1 MTVRQLDYD
10 RAIVRQETGYWCG
23 PASAQVVLN
32 SRGIHVDESDLARE
46 MGTTWNGTDFI
57 GQIERV
63 LDARVPDAR
72 YTSVQM
78 PNDPPTIE
86 QEIRLWADIV
96 RSIDAG
102 WGVVVNIVAPP
113 SNYPRAV
120 PPSTI
125 SPAYSGG
132 TVYHYMTVMG
142 YDDERRSVW
151 IADSGFTPFGYWLG
165 FDQLAT
171 LIPPKGYCYADVEPA
186 PAAPVPPPPPP
197 RGMTAETLSQA
208 MGGAVS
214 LDRYAALLPAFVNAM
229 RAANCTTV
237 ERAAMWCAQIG
248 HESAGLLYMEEIA
261 SGDAYDTRTDLG
273 NTPEVDGDG
282 RLYKGSGPIQLTGR
296 ANFRAFSQWC
306 HAQGW
311 VDSPT
316 YFEDNPAL
324 VRTDPHWG
332 FLAATWYWTVARP
345 QLNALAD
352 ARDVVAATKAI
363 NGGTNGLP
371 DRHLRYKRCLEL
383 GAALLPTGGTMTN
396 VVEEGALQ
404 LRPHPGL
411 LRKINRPQ
419 NVNESTRDPNNAW
432 PYAMWADVWNE
443 TVWDGYDIAPEY
455 ADVPDNVGRSLV
467 ALVQTVAARQV
478 RIEAKIDRLLEG
490 K

>member
-1 MTVRQLDYD
+1 MTTKQLPYD
-10 RAIVRQETGYWCG
+10 RSIVRQETGYWCG

-32 SRGIHVDESDLARE
+32 SRGVHVDESTLAQE
-46 MGTTWNGTDFI
+46 IGTTWNGTDFI

-78 PNDPPTIE
+78 PNDPPTAD
-86 QEIRLWADIV
+86 QCARLWRDIV

-102 WGVVVNIVAPP
+102 WGVIVNIVAPP

-120 PPSTI
+120 APSTI

-132 TVYHYMTVMG
+132 TVYHYMSVMG

-151 IADSGFTPFGYWLG
+151 IADSGFNPFGYWLG

-186 PAAPVPPPPPP
+186 AAPAPPPAPS
-197 RGMTAETLSQA
+197 GMDVDALAQA
-208 MGGAVS
+208 MGDTVS
-214 LDRYAALLPAFVNAM
+214 RERYAALLPAFTEAM
-229 RAANCTTV
+229 REAGCTTV
-237 ERAAMWCAQIG
+237 ERAAMWCAQLG
-248 HESAGLLYMEEIA
+248 HESVGLKYMSELWGPT
-261 SGDAYDTRTDLG
+261 SDQRTY
-273 NTPEVDGDG
+273 DG
-282 RLYKGSGPIQLTGR
+282 RMGNGPGEGFKYRGRGPIQVTGR
-296 ANFRAFSQWC
+296 DNYTALSRWA
-306 HAQGW
+306 HERGM
-311 VDSPT
+311 VPSPT
-316 YFEDNPAL
+316 FFVDNPDELAS
-324 VRTDPHWG
+324 DHYG
-332 FLAATWYWTVARP
+332 FVGAVWYWTAARP

-352 ARDVVAATKAI
+352 ARNLQDATRAI
-363 NGGTNGLP
+363 NGGLNGIA
-371 DRHLRYKRCLEL
+371 DRSTRYQRCLDM

-396 VVEEGALQ
+396 IVEEGALQ

-419 NVNESTRDPNNAW
+419 NVNESTRDPENAW

-443 TVWDGYDIAPEY
+443 TVWDGYDIRPEY
-455 ADVPDNVGRSLV
+455 ADVPDDVGRSLV

-478 RIEAKIDRLLEG
+478 RIEKKLDQLLEG

>member
-1 MTVRQLDYD
+1 MTQKQLDYD

-23 PASAQVVLN
+23 PASVQVVLN
-32 SRGIHVDESDLARE
+32 SRGIHVDESALARE
-46 MGTTWNGTDFI
+46 IGTHTGGTDHI
-57 GQIERV
+57 GLIERV
-63 LDARVPDAR
+63 LDQRVPDAR

-78 PNDPPTIE
+78 PNDPPTAD
-86 QEIRLWADIV
+86 QKDRLWHDIV
-96 RSIDAG
+96 RSIDSG
-102 WGVVVNIVAPP
+102 WGVIVNIVAPP

-120 PPSTI
+120 APSTI

-142 YDDERRSVW
+142 YDDEDRSVW

-186 PAAPVPPPPPP
+186 TPPPAPS
-197 RGMTAETLSQA
+197 GLDVDTLGNA
-208 MGGAVS
+208 MGYAVS
-214 LDRYAALLPAFVNAM
+214 RERYAALLPAFTEAM
-229 RAANCTTV
+229 RQARCTTI
-237 ERAAMWCAQIG
+237 ERAAMWCAQLG
-248 HESAGLLYMEEIA
+248 HESGGLQWMEEIA
-261 SGDAYDTRTDLG
+261 DGSDYEGRRDLG
-273 NTPEVDGDG
+273 NTQPGDG
-282 RLYKGSGPIQLTGR
+282 RRFKGRGPIQVTGR
-296 ANFRAFSQWC
+296 HNYTECSRWAHGR
-306 HAQGW
+306 GL
-311 VDSPT
+311 VPSPT
-316 YFEDNPAL
+316 YFVDNPAEL
-324 VRTDPHWG
+324 ASDRYG
-332 FLAATWYWTVARP
+332 FVGAVWYWTAARP

-352 ARDVVAATKAI
+352 ARDIVAATKAI

-371 DRHLRYKRCLEL
+371 DRQLRYKRCLEL

-419 NVNESTRDPNNAW
+419 NVTESTRDPENAW

-467 ALVQTVAARQV
+467 ALVQTIAARQV
-478 RIEAKIDRLLEG
+478 RIEKKLDQLLEG

>member
-1 MTVRQLDYD
+1 MTTKQLPYD
-10 RAIVRQETGYWCG
+10 RSIVRQETGYWCG

-32 SRGIHVDESDLARE
+32 SRGVHVDESTLAQE
-46 MGTTWNGTDFI
+46 IGTTWNGTDFI

-78 PNDPPTIE
+78 PNDPPTAD
-86 QEIRLWADIV
+86 QCARLWRDIV

-102 WGVVVNIVAPP
+102 WGVIVNIVAPP

-120 PPSTI
+120 APSTI

-132 TVYHYMTVMG
+132 TVYHYMSVMG

-151 IADSGFTPFGYWLG
+151 IADSGFNPFGYWLG

-186 PAAPVPPPPPP
+186 EAPAPPPAPS
-197 RGMTAETLSQA
+197 GMDVDALSQA
-208 MGGAVS
+208 MGGTVS
-214 LDRYAALLPAFVNAM
+214 RERYAALLPAFTAAM
-229 RAANCTTV
+229 REAGCTTV
-237 ERAAMWCAQIG
+237 ERAAMWCAQLG
-248 HESAGLLYMEEIA
+248 HESGGLRWMEEIA
-261 SGDAYDTRTDLG
+261 DGSDYEGRRDLG
-273 NTPEVDGDG
+273 NTQLGDG
-282 RLYKGSGPIQLTGR
+282 RRFKGRGPIQVTGR
-296 ANFRAFSQWC
+296 HNYTECSRWAHGR
-306 HAQGW
+306 GL
-311 VDSPT
+311 VPSPT
-316 YFEDNPAL
+316 YFVDNPEELASD
-324 VRTDPHWG
+324 RYG
-332 FLAATWYWTVARP
+332 FVGAVWYWTAARP

-352 ARDVVAATKAI
+352 ARDIVAATRAI

-371 DRHLRYKRCLEL
+371 DRQLRYKRCLDM
-383 GAALLPTGGTMTN
+383 GAALLPPGGTMTN
-396 VVEEGALQ
+396 IVEEGALQ

-419 NVNESTRDPNNAW
+419 NVNESTRDPENAW

-443 TVWDGYDIAPEY
+443 TVWDGYDIRPEY
-455 ADVPDNVGRSLV
+455 ADVPDDVGRSLV

-478 RIEAKIDRLLEG
+478 RIEKKLDQLLEG

>member
-1 MTVRQLDYD
+1 MTTKQLPYD
-10 RAIVRQETGYWCG
+10 RSIVRQETGYWCG

-63 LDARVPDAR
+63 LDARVPDAQ

-78 PNDPPTIE
+78 PNDPPTAE
-86 QEIRLWADIV
+86 QCARLWRDIV

-102 WGVVVNIVAPP
+102 WGVIVNIVAPP

-120 PPSTI
+120 APSTI

-142 YDDERRSVW
+142 YDDEQRSVW
-151 IADSGFTPFGYWLG
+151 IADSGFNPFGYWLG

-171 LIPPKGYCYADVEPA
+171 LIPPKGYAFADVEPA
-186 PAAPVPPPPPP
+186 PAPVPPPAP
-197 RGMTAETLSQA
+197 RGMDADALAQA
-208 MGGAVS
+208 MGGTVS
-214 LDRYAALLPAFVNAM
+214 RERYAALLPAFTEAM
-229 RAANCTTV
+229 REAGCTTV
-237 ERAAMWCAQIG
+237 ERAAMWCAQLG
-248 HESAGLLYMEEIA
+248 HESGGLRWMEEIA
-261 SGDAYDTRTDLG
+261 DGSDYEGRRDLG
-273 NTPEVDGDG
+273 NTQPGDG
-282 RLYKGSGPIQLTGR
+282 RRFKGRGPIQLTGR
-296 ANFRAFSQWC
+296 GHYAECSRWA
-306 HAQGW
+306 HGRGL
-311 VDSPT
+311 VPSPT
-316 YFEDNPAL
+316 YFVDNPAEL
-324 VRTDPHWG
+324 ASDRYG
-332 FLAATWYWTVARP
+332 FVGAVWYWTAARP

-352 ARDVVAATKAI
+352 ARDIVAATRAI

-371 DRHLRYKRCLEL
+371 DRQLRYKRCLEL

-419 NVNESTRDPNNAW
+419 NVNESTRNPENAW

-443 TVWDGYDIAPEY
+443 TVWDGYDIRPEY
-455 ADVPDNVGRSLV
+455 ADVPDDVGRSLV
-467 ALVQTVAARQV
+467 ALVQTIAARQV
-478 RIEAKIDRLLEG
+478 RIEKKLDQLLEG

>member
-1 MTVRQLDYD
+1 MTAKQLPYD
-10 RAIVRQETGYWCG
+10 RSIVRQETGYWCG

-32 SRGIHVDESDLARE
+32 SRGIHVDEAVLARE

-78 PNDPPTIE
+78 PNDPPTAE
-86 QEIRLWADIV
+86 QCARLWRDIV

-102 WGVVVNIVAPP
+102 WGVIVNIVAPP

-120 PPSTI
+120 APSTI

-142 YDDERRSVW
+142 YDDEQRSVW
-151 IADSGFTPFGYWLG
+151 IADSGFSPFGYWLG

-171 LIPPKGYCYADVEPA
+171 LIPPKGYAFADVEPP
-186 PAAPVPPPPPP
+186 PASAPPPAPS
-197 RGMTAETLSQA
+197 GMDVDALAQA
-208 MGGAVS
+208 MGGTVS
-214 LDRYAALLPAFVNAM
+214 RERYAALLPAFTEAM
-229 RAANCTTV
+229 REAGCTTV
-237 ERAAMWCAQIG
+237 ERAAMWCAQLG
-248 HESAGLLYMEEIA
+248 HESVGLKYMSELWGPT
-261 SGDAYDTRTDLG
+261 SDQRTY
-273 NTPEVDGDG
+273 DG
-282 RLYKGSGPIQLTGR
+282 RMGNGPGEGFKYRGRGPIQVTGR
-296 ANFRAFSQWC
+296 DNYTALSRWA
-306 HAQGW
+306 HERGM
-311 VDSPT
+311 VPSPT
-316 YFEDNPAL
+316 FFVDNPDELASD
-324 VRTDPHWG
+324 RHG
-332 FLAATWYWTVARP
+332 FVGAVWYWTAARP

-352 ARDVVAATKAI
+352 ARNLQDATRAI
-363 NGGTNGLP
+363 NGGLNGIA
-371 DRHLRYKRCLEL
+371 DRSTRYQRCLDM
-383 GAALLPTGGTMTN
+383 GAALLPAGGTMTN

-419 NVNESTRDPNNAW
+419 NVNESTRDPENAW

-443 TVWDGYDIAPEY
+443 TVWDGYDIRPEY
-455 ADVPDNVGRSLV
+455 ADVPDDVGRSLV
-467 ALVQTVAARQV
+467 ALVQTIAARQV
-478 RIEAKIDRLLEG
+478 RIEKKLDQLLEG

>member
-1 MTVRQLDYD
+1 MTQKQLPYD
-10 RAIVRQETGYWCG
+10 RAIVRQETGYNCG

-32 SRGIHVDESDLARE
+32 SRGIHVDESTLARE

-78 PNDPPTIE
+78 PNDPPTAD
-86 QEIRLWADIV
+86 QCARLWRDIV

-102 WGVVVNIVAPP
+102 WGVIVNIVAPP

-120 PPSTI
+120 APSTI

-132 TVYHYMTVMG
+132 TVYHYMSVMG
-142 YDDERRSVW
+142 YDDEKRSVW
-151 IADSGFTPFGYWLG
+151 IADSGFNPFGYWLG

-171 LIPPKGYCYADVEPA
+171 LIPPKGYAFADVEPA
-186 PAAPVPPPPPP
+186 PAPVPPPAP
-197 RGMTAETLSQA
+197 RGMDADALAQA
-208 MGGAVS
+208 MGGTVS
-214 LDRYAALLPAFVNAM
+214 RERYAALLPAFTEAM
-229 RAANCTTV
+229 REAGCTTV
-237 ERAAMWCAQIG
+237 ERAAMWCAQLG
-248 HESAGLLYMEEIA
+248 HESVGLKYMSELWGPT
-261 SGDAYDTRTDLG
+261 SDQRTY
-273 NTPEVDGDG
+273 DG
-282 RLYKGSGPIQLTGR
+282 RMGNGPGEGFKYRGRGPIQVTGR
-296 ANFRAFSQWC
+296 DNYTALSRWA
-306 HAQGW
+306 HERGL
-311 VDSPT
+311 VPSPT
-316 YFEDNPAL
+316 YFVDNPDELASD
-324 VRTDPHWG
+324 RYG
-332 FLAATWYWTVARP
+332 FVGAVWYWTAARP

-352 ARDVVAATKAI
+352 ARDIVAATRAV

-371 DRHLRYKRCLEL
+371 DRQLRYKRCLEL

-419 NVNESTRDPNNAW
+419 NVNESTRDPENAW

-443 TVWDGYDIAPEY
+443 TVWDGYDIRPEY
-455 ADVPDNVGRSLV
+455 ADVPDDVGRSLV
-467 ALVQTVAARQV
+467 ALVQTIAARQV
-478 RIEAKIDRLLEG
+478 RIEKKLDQLLEG

>member
-1 MTVRQLDYD
+1 MKQLPYD
-10 RAIVRQETGYWCG
+10 RSIVRQETGYWCG

-32 SRGIHVDESDLARE
+32 SRGVHVDESTLAQE
-46 MGTTWNGTDFI
+46 IGTTWNGTDFI

-72 YTSVQM
+72 YTLVQM
-78 PNDPPTIE
+78 PNDPPTEE
-86 QEIRLWADIV
+86 QCARLWRDIV

-102 WGVVVNIVAPP
+102 WGVIVNIVAPP

-120 PPSTI
+120 APSTI

-151 IADSGFTPFGYWLG
+151 IADSGFNPFGYWLG

-186 PAAPVPPPPPP
+186 AAPAPPPAP
-197 RGMTAETLSQA
+197 RGMDVDALSQA
-208 MGGAVS
+208 MGGTVS
-214 LDRYAALLPAFVNAM
+214 RERYAALLPAFTAAM
-229 RAANCTTV
+229 REAGCTTV
-237 ERAAMWCAQIG
+237 ERAAMWCAQLG
-248 HESAGLLYMEEIA
+248 HESGGLRWMEEIA
-261 SGDAYDTRTDLG
+261 DGSDYEGRRDLG
-273 NTPEVDGDG
+273 NTQPGDG
-282 RLYKGSGPIQLTGR
+282 RRFKGRGPIQLTGR
-296 ANFRAFSQWC
+296 HNYTECSRWAHGR
-306 HAQGW
+306 GL
-311 VDSPT
+311 VPSPT
-316 YFEDNPAL
+316 YFVDNPAEL
-324 VRTDPHWG
+324 ASDRYG
-332 FLAATWYWTVARP
+332 FVGAVWYWTAARP

-352 ARDVVAATKAI
+352 ARDIVAATRAI

-371 DRHLRYKRCLEL
+371 DRQLRYQRCLEL
-383 GAALLPTGGTMTN
+383 GTALLPTGGTMTN
-396 VVEEGALQ
+396 IVEEGALQ

-419 NVNESTRDPNNAW
+419 NVNESTRDPENPW
-432 PYAMWADVWNE
+432 PYAMWADMWNE
-443 TVWDGYDIAPEY
+443 TVWDGYDIRPEY
-455 ADVPDNVGRSLV
+455 ADVPDDVGRSLV

-478 RIEAKIDRLLEG
+478 RIEKKLDQLLEG

>member
-1 MTVRQLDYD
+1 MTTKQLPYD
-10 RAIVRQETGYWCG
+10 RSIVRQETGYWCG

-32 SRGIHVDESDLARE
+32 SRGIHVDESVLASE

-63 LDARVPDAR
+63 LDQRVPDAR

-78 PNDPPTIE
+78 PNDPPTEE
-86 QEIRLWADIV
+86 QCARLWRDIV

-102 WGVVVNIVAPP
+102 WGVIVNIVAPP

-120 PPSTI
+120 APSTI

-132 TVYHYMTVMG
+132 TVYHYMSVMG

-171 LIPPKGYCYADVEPA
+171 LIPPKGYCYVDVEPA
-186 PAAPVPPPPPP
+186 ITEPAPAPA
-197 RGMTAETLSQA
+197 GMTAETLSRA

-214 LDRYAALLPAFVNAM
+214 RERYAALLAAFTEAM
-229 RAANCTTV
+229 RQAGCTTV
-237 ERAAMWCAQIG
+237 ERAAMWCAQLG
-248 HESAGLLYMEEIA
+248 HESGGLRWMEEIA
-261 SGDAYDTRTDLG
+261 DGSDYEGRRDLG
-273 NTPEVDGDG
+273 NTQPGDG
-282 RLYKGSGPIQLTGR
+282 RRFKGRGPIQLTGR
-296 ANFRAFSQWC
+296 HNYTECSRWAHGR
-306 HAQGW
+306 GL
-311 VDSPT
+311 VPSPT
-316 YFEDNPAL
+316 YFVDKPAEL
-324 VRTDPHWG
+324 ASDRYG
-332 FLAATWYWTVARP
+332 FVGAVWYWTAARP

-352 ARDVVAATKAI
+352 ARDIVAATRAI

-371 DRHLRYKRCLEL
+371 DRQLRYKRCLEL

-396 VVEEGALQ
+396 VFEEGALQ

-419 NVNESTRDPNNAW
+419 NVSESTRDPENAW

-443 TVWDGYDIAPEY
+443 TVWDGYDIRPEY
-455 ADVPDNVGRSLV
+455 ADVPDDVGRSLV
-467 ALVQTVAARQV
+467 ALVQTIAARQV
-478 RIEAKIDRLLEG
+478 RIEKKLDQLLEG

>member
-1 MTVRQLDYD
+1 MTTKQLPYD
-10 RAIVRQETGYWCG
+10 RSIVRQETGYWCG

-32 SRGIHVDESDLARE
+32 SRGVHVDESTLAQE
-46 MGTTWNGTDFI
+46 IGTTWNGTDFI

-63 LDARVPDAR
+63 LDARAPDAR

-78 PNDPPTIE
+78 PNDPPTAD
-86 QEIRLWADIV
+86 QCARLWRDIV

-102 WGVVVNIVAPP
+102 WGVIVNIVAPP

-120 PPSTI
+120 APSTI

-132 TVYHYMTVMG
+132 TVYHYMSVMG

-151 IADSGFTPFGYWLG
+151 IADSGFNPFGYWLG

-186 PAAPVPPPPPP
+186 AAPAPPPAPS
-197 RGMTAETLSQA
+197 GMDVDALSQA
-208 MGGAVS
+208 MGGTVS
-214 LDRYAALLPAFVNAM
+214 RERYAALLPAFTEAM
-229 RAANCTTV
+229 REAGCTTV
-237 ERAAMWCAQIG
+237 ERAAMWCAQLA
-248 HESAGLLYMEEIA
+248 HESVGLKYMSELWGPT
-261 SGDAYDTRTDLG
+261 SDQRTY
-273 NTPEVDGDG
+273 DG
-282 RLYKGSGPIQLTGR
+282 RMGNGPDEGFKYRGRGPIQVTGR
-296 ANFRAFSQWC
+296 DNYTALSRWA
-306 HAQGW
+306 HERGM
-311 VDSPT
+311 VPSPT
-316 YFEDNPAL
+316 YFVDNPDELASD
-324 VRTDPHWG
+324 RYG
-332 FLAATWYWTVARP
+332 FVGAVWYWTAARP

-352 ARDVVAATKAI
+352 ARNLQDATLAI
-363 NGGTNGLP
+363 NGGLNGIA
-371 DRHLRYKRCLEL
+371 DRSTRYQRCLDM

-419 NVNESTRDPNNAW
+419 NVNESTRDPENAW

-443 TVWDGYDIAPEY
+443 TVWDGYDIRPEY
-455 ADVPDNVGRSLV
+455 ADVPDDVGRSLV
-467 ALVQTVAARQV
+467 ALVQTIAARQV
-478 RIEAKIDRLLEG
+478 RIEKKLDQLLEG